1 MQSKGEEKRD
11 YVRVLLDIPCKFS
24 SVDYP
29 TENAAG
35 KIVNLSVG
43 GFAVETDNEVNLG
56 ENLKFTV
63 SLPNGFECGFSGQ
76 VVREIGNSKYGLKL
90 TQINMLDRMKLG
102 DFIMSQLEE
111 QNYLIKKF
119 LQRKDAEN

>member
-24 SVDYP
+24 SVDCP
-29 TENAAG
+29 TDNADG

-43 GFAVETDNEVNLG
+43 GFAVETSNEINLG
-56 ENLKFTV
+56 ENLKFDIAL
-63 SLPNGFECGFSGQ
+63 SNGLKCGFSGQ
-76 VVREIGNSKYGLKL
+76 VVREMGNNKYGLKL

>member
-1 MQSKGEEKRD
+1 MQSKGEEKRN

-29 TENAAG
+29 TANADG
-35 KIVNLSVG
+35 KIVDLSLG
-43 GFAVETDNEVNLG
+43 GFACETKTEINLG
-56 ENLKFTV
+56 ENIRFEV
-63 SLPNGFECGFSGQ
+63 SLPNGFKCGFSGQ
-76 VVREIGNSKYGLKL
+76 VTREIGNNKYGMKL
-90 TQINMLDRMKLG
+90 TQINMLDRLKLG

-111 QNYLIKKF
+111 QNYVIKKF

>member
-1 MQSKGEEKRD
+1 MPSKGEEKRN

-29 TENAAG
+29 TDNADG

-43 GFAVETDNEVNLG
+43 GFAVETNNEVNLG
-56 ENLKFTV
+56 ENLKFDV

-76 VVREIGNSKYGLKL
+76 IVREMGNNRYGLKL

>member
-29 TENAAG
+29 TDNADG

-43 GFAVETDNEVNLG
+43 GFAVETNNEVNLG
-56 ENLKFTV
+56 ENLKFAV

-76 VVREIGNSKYGLKL
+76 IIREMGNNRYGIKL

-111 QNYLIKKF
+111 QNYIIKKF